1 MEIRRYKILSMAL
14 LVVAATLPT
23 GCASRKGGKQIAV
36 EPGVQVL
43 TLDSARKAELDV
55 TFNVPA
61 RYFSKRNRLFISP
74 ALYSG
79 DSLIKEYPQVVL
91 DAPVYTKKTLR
102 AAVLEKKIDP
112 VALKS
117 KKVSNRVSHS
127 IPYSQTI
134 ELPEGVDGG
143 EVIANV
149 TTDGCGVCAGID
161 TLYLAGVSNPVTL
174 IDVKE
179 SLKLDWI
186 EPEFKIKPKIRSG
199 KGVARLQ
206 FIINRYDIRRDL
218 GNNKA
223 ELDTMLA
230 KLGPILSDSLATLEY
245 VKITGVASAD
255 GSLRINTPL
264 ARNRANS
271 AMKWLINELDIPA
284 PVQSRF
290 SVSSRPEGWGPV
302 LEAMRAAGDPDTTA
316 VASIL
321 EKYADRNDDVQE
333 YYIRRLRC
341 WGRIRDNYLQKDRN
355 VEYVYSYQIK
365 SFTTDEEL
373 LDMYG
378 KRPDAFSE
386 DELLRV
392 SALKETDAEKKE
404 VYRTILHYFPQS
416 HVAANNLA
424 VLLLREGKEE
434 EAREVFESVEGY
446 SEATLKTKAAL
457 YVYNNEYE
465 KAVELLETDIEDPE
479 ARYNLGLVK
488 AQMRQLDEAY
498 ELLAPFGDV
507 NSAVAA
513 LSVNKNE
520 EADRIMKGVASK
532 SPQCEYVRAIA
543 AARLSRG
550 GDAVEHIVNAASD
563 AGLRERAKIEY
574 DFKPYRDNMDFR
586 AAVYK
591 Q

>member
-1 MEIRRYKILSMAL
+1 MYWKINKHRNMKKKILLAI
-14 LVVAATLPT
+14 ATAVGLWVSCT
-23 GCASRKGGKQIAV
+23 ESADKGSKWLSVERTSYEAV
-36 EPGVQVL
+36 NPEGEV
-43 TLDSARKAELDV
+43 
-55 TFNVPA
+55 
-61 RYFSKRNRLFISP
+61 I
-74 ALYSG
+74 
-79 DSLIKEYPQVVL
+79 
-91 DAPVYTKKTLR
+91 
-102 AAVLEKKIDP
+102 
-112 VALKS
+112 
-117 KKVSNRVSHS
+117 S
-127 IPYSQTI
+127 IPVQCRDKWTATANSTWCLPYNTQGSNGDMLILQATANITGEERTATVTLSAEGEQVTI
-134 ELPEGVDGG
+134 ELRQST
-143 EVIANV
+143 V
-149 TTDGCGVCAGID
+149 TTASAEEYHY
-161 TLYLAGVSNPVTL
+161 TLPVVFHVLYENSANP
-174 IDVKE
+174 
-179 SLKLDWI
+179 
-186 EPEFKIKPKIRSG
+186 
-199 KGVARLQ
+199 
-206 FIINRYDIRRDL
+206 
-218 GNNKA
+218 
-223 ELDTMLA
+223 
-230 KLGPILSDSLATLEY
+230 LEY
-245 VKITGVASAD
+245 A
-255 GSLRINTPL
+255 
-264 ARNRANS
+264 
-271 AMKWLINELDIPA
+271 A
-284 PVQSRF
+284 PSRLYTI
-290 SVSSRPEGWGPV
+290 
-302 LEAMRAAGDPDTTA
+302 LEAVNR
-316 VASIL
+316 L
-321 EKYADRNDDVQE
+321 YADRNDDVQE

-392 SALKETDAEKKE
+392 STLKETDAEKKE

-488 AQMRQLDEAY
+488 AQMRQLDEVY

-574 DFKPYRDNMDFR
+574 DFKPYRDYMDFR